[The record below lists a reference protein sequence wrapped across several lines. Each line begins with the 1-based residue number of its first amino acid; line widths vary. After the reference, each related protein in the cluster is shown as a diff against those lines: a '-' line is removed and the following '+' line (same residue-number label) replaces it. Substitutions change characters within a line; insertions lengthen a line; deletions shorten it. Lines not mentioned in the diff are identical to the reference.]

1 MFSMIQKKPH
11 TERKRM
17 FGNIYSKSVLQT
29 STTIR
34 DLSQEII
41 IKRFIPIIEAAAVQG
56 NPLNVLEY
64 NSAVYMDFISAF
76 VFGVQNGANFLQD
89 SKTRE
94 RWLGRRNITKGHGF
108 WSMEFPRL
116 TTFLKYIGVHLE
128 PPEIDS
134 AREEV
139 KDLCLDMLQRVENS
153 REVQT
158 NRIQKVHKGGIWTKP
173 VVYDQL
179 LDQLN
184 SSCGKSSSTPLSDSQ
199 LRLTVASE
207 LMDHIIASTDTTS
220 WTLTYI
226 MHELSQ
232 RPDLQSSLRTE
243 LFSISP
249 PMFYPSFN
257 NQANEIPQPIPNLP
271 SPRSIDNLPLLD
283 AILLETLRLRPSVPG
298 SQPRIIPS
306 RPALSSI
313 SLCGYTDIPPG
324 TRVSSQAYSLHR
336 NMEIFPEP
344 EVWRP
349 ERWLD
354 ADQKKE
360 EMMRWFWAFGSGGR
374 MCIGNHLAA
383 LGEQKNCLPLSY
395 SKLIFQSELKFVVA
409 AIYSN
414 YTTKIIDDEE
424 IEQLDSYSSGPKGD
438 KLILQF
444 EKVR

>member
-1 MFSMIQKKPH
+1 MFSMLQKKPH

-17 FGNIYSKSVLQT
+17 FGNIYSKSVLQ
-29 STTIR
+29 SSKAIR
-34 DLSQEII
+34 DMSQEIV
-41 IKRFIPIIEAAAVQG
+41 IKRFLPIIEAAAVQG

-76 VFGVQNGANFLQD
+76 VFGIQNGTNFLQD
-89 SKTRE
+89 SGTRE
-94 RWLGRRNITKGHGF
+94 RWLARRKITKGHGF
-108 WSMEFPRL
+108 WSTEFPRL
-116 TTFLKYIGVHLE
+116 TVFLRYIGIYLE

-139 KDLCLDMLQRVENS
+139 KDLCLDMLQRVENWPEAQPKS
-153 REVQT
+153 AQED
-158 NRIQKVHKGGIWTKP
+158 QKRGIWTKP
-173 VVYDQL
+173 IVYDQL
-179 LDQLN
+179 LSQLN
-184 SSCGKSSSTPLSDSQ
+184 SSRGKGSSIPLSDSQ
-199 LRLTVASE
+199 LGLTVASE
-207 LMDHIIASTDTTS
+207 LMDHILAGTDTTS

-249 PMFYPSFN
+249 PMFYPPLN
-257 NQANEIPQPIPNLP
+257 YQANEIPQPIPNLP
-271 SPRSIDNLPLLD
+271 SPRSIDNLPFLD

-298 SQPRIIPS
+298 SQPRITPS
-306 RPALSSI
+306 STALFPI
-313 SLCGYTDIPPG
+313 SLCGYTDIPPS

-336 NMEIFPEP
+336 NMEVFPEP
-344 EVWRP
+344 EAWRP
-349 ERWLD
+349 ERWLN
-354 ADQKKE
+354 ADQKE

-383 LGEQKNCLPLSY
+383 LGEQKNCFHSPW
-395 SKLIFQSELKFVVA
+395 SELMFQLELKLVVA

-414 YTTKIIDDEE
+414 YTTRIIDDEE